1 MVKSI
6 TRIELIKVIVQIEF
20 NFIVLIVLKKK
31 FLLRTEGLKMKVNA
45 KQVSLRKLQKDA
57 ENQYKGGFFC
67 CEALIEAVR
76 DNFEL
81 DVPDEVIAMTSGMA
95 VGVGRSGCICGA
107 LNGGI
112 MSLGMF
118 FGRTVARGPQ
128 DPQVVKV
135 MSFTKELHDW
145 FKDYNTKNAT
155 CCRVLTREFDMEQG
169 EHKAQCIYFT
179 GLCAW
184 KVGEIVCRELGIE
197 NIDNEKEPDTYWA
210 DARKAAKEVVN
221 A

>member
-1 MVKSI
+1 MEIFYKKLYIQYLLTKNMVKSI
-6 TRIELIKVIVQIEF
+6 TSIELIKVIVQIEF

-112 MSLGMF
+112 MSLVCF
-118 FGRTVARGPQ
+118 L
-128 DPQVVKV
+128 
-135 MSFTKELHDW
+135 E
-145 FKDYNTKNAT
+145 
-155 CCRVLTREFDMEQG
+155 EQ
-169 EHKAQCIYFT
+169 
-179 GLCAW
+179 
-184 KVGEIVCRELGIE
+184 
-197 NIDNEKEPDTYWA
+197 
-210 DARKAAKEVVN
+210 
-221 A
+221 